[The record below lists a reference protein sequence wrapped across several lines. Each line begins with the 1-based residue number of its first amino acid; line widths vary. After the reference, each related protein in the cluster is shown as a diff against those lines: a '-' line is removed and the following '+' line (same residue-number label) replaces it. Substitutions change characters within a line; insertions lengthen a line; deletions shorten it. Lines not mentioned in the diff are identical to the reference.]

1 MTAEVFEAVQS
12 NIKQCQEANDVV
24 ENTEKSVDAM
34 NKQLADLADDVQK
47 IVSFIKSDDDEEG
60 GGGQTTVA
68 VPAPRPSS
76 SSGSQSTASIFTPI
90 MDGAAAL
97 TGQATKL
104 PPLARGETPNSR

>member
-1 MTAEVFEAVQS
+1 MQS

-60 GGGQTTVA
+60 GGGGQTTVA
-68 VPAPRPSS
+68 LPAPRPSS
-76 SSGSQSTASIFTPI
+76 SSGSHSTASIFTPI